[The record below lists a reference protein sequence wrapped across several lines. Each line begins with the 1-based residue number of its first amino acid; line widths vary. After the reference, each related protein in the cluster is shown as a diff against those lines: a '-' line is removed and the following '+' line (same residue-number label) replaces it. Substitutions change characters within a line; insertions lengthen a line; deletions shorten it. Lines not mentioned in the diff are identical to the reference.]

1 MPARERMP
9 VERLD
14 VRAGGRG
21 RAHRCPA
28 LVARERL
35 PVGRRDD
42 SRGGCPVTMQT
53 CSYAVRFGH
62 LEILQWLRAV
72 GCPWDWRD
80 CEIWAMAS
88 NQVDMLAW
96 LRENKA
102 G

>member
-1 MPARERMP
+1 VLHWARENGCPWDDGTTRGAA
-9 VERLD
+9 V
-14 VRAGGRG
+14 GGHF
-21 RAHRCPA
+21 AILQWVCA
-28 LVARERL
+28 N
-35 PVGRRDD
+35 
-42 SRGGCPVTMQT
+42 GCPVTMQT